1 MPKRSLARLLPAA
14 DALPW
19 QGGAHR
25 FWYWFCTVCLALY
38 LTYACYLAPSKLFVS
53 VTDTAGTLLWLPVVF
68 LCVLYGLVRVSHLR
82 SGTRLKAERGRLRMG
97 MFLGGAGLSL
107 FILASYLLAA
117 DPGGVTVDSAV
128 QWTQALTGTF
138 VNWHPAFHTLLLRL
152 ISFIKP
158 DYTFA
163 VAVQCG
169 VYSLALGYLLAT
181 LRAWGV
187 RALPLFLLGGLMTAS
202 PIVGNTMMYLWKD
215 NAMTIGAVLLA
226 AQAVNIYLSRGAWL
240 ARWQNALAFG
250 LALAYTTLV
259 RHNALLFTL
268 PLLACTL
275 FTCRAQWKGGLTALA
290 AMVTVLSLVLGPLY
304 EGLGVVYPQNGLEEA
319 IGVPMTV
326 ICDVRKAG
334 REGLDAETLAFTDRM
349 ADAAGWEAYQWH
361 NYNGIKF
368 GATRGLVSRL
378 ALADVLRMA
387 GKAAASAPQVAFQA
401 VNGVT
406 DLVWGLADEGAANVR
421 VRNSG
426 DLPSLPRSLPPRL
439 PGPAQLLN
447 AAIAPPLSLWPVS
460 WYVGNIGVSL
470 AAMLVCALAALRRFG
485 PRALLM
491 CLPILLYNLGT
502 MCVLC
507 GQDARFFSY
516 SPLLC
521 TLLLPVLL
529 ARAPSADTLQ
539 DGKVAAP

>member
-1 MPKRSLARLLPAA
+1 MTPAERRASSTLASIYGLRML
-14 DALPW
+14 
-19 QGGAHR
+19 G
-25 FWYWFCTVCLALY
+25 
-38 LTYACYLAPSKLFVS
+38 LFFI
-53 VTDTAGTLLWLPVVF
+53 LPVFAIYAEHLPHGQDKF
-68 LCVLYGLVRVSHLR
+68 LVG
-82 SGTRLKAERGRLRMG
+82 
-97 MFLGGAGLSL
+97 
-107 FILASYLLAA
+107 
-117 DPGGVTVDSAV
+117 
-128 QWTQALTGTF
+128 
-138 VNWHPAFHTLLLRL
+138 
-152 ISFIKP
+152 
-158 DYTFA
+158 
-163 VAVQCG
+163 
-169 VYSLALGYLLAT
+169 LALGIYGLTQAVLQIPFGVASDHFGRKPVMVFGLLIFAIGSFVAGATDNLYLIIIG
-181 LRAWGV
+181 RAIQGAGAISAAISAMIADST
-187 RALPLFLLGGLMTAS
+187 RDQHRTKAMAM
-202 PIVGNTMMYLWKD
+202 VG
-215 NAMTIGAVLLA
+215 MTIGFSF
-226 AQAVNIYLSRGAWL
+226 I
-240 ARWQNALAFG
+240 
-250 LALAYTTLV
+250 
-259 RHNALLFTL
+259 
-268 PLLACTL
+268 
-275 FTCRAQWKGGLTALA
+275 
-290 AMVTVLSLVLGPLY
+290 LSLVLGPLY

-334 REGLDAETLAFTDRM
+334 RDGLDAETLAFTDRM

-368 GATRGLVSRL
+368 GATRGLVSHL

-485 PRALLM
+485 PRALLL

-502 MCVLC
+502 MFVLC

-529 ARAPSADTLQ
+529 ARAPAADTLQ